1 MPGWIT
7 IFARAAN
14 SLGRVQIGD
23 GCLMSP
29 GSRISASDEVILGDA
44 VMMANGAFI
53 TDSDWHGI
61 YDRIDRDERVTPV
74 HIGNNVWLGDHAK
87 VLKGVTIGDNSVV
100 AAGAVVTKD
109 VPTNVIVAGNPA
121 KIVKALDAERPMR
134 TRLDMFTDPQE
145 TAAFFNAVDRQVLGG
160 NSFWFWLWTL
170 VYPRARR

>member
-1 MPGWIT
+1 M
-7 IFARAAN
+7 
-14 SLGRVQIGD
+14 
-23 GCLMSP
+23 
-29 GSRISASDEVILGDA
+29 
-44 VMMANGAFI
+44 
-53 TDSDWHGI
+53 
-61 YDRIDRDERVTPV
+61 
-74 HIGNNVWLGDHAK
+74 
-87 VLKGVTIGDNSVV
+87 
-100 AAGAVVTKD
+100 VTKD